1 MIKTVLL
8 NSMEKVIA
16 DREWTPQSNNYRN
29 GIALKG
35 ETFAFQVAYSQID
48 ETEKSFALWRV
59 KFDCDEDIKNYVTLR
74 KVENMPVRFG
84 AWRYD
89 ENVITK
95 HAGLL
100 PDLLVDCDETSRIIV
115 APHQWRSFWITVKLP
130 ENIKAGKY
138 TINVTMYRETC
149 GEEQNKEEHTE
160 TFNLEVID
168 AVLPKQ
174 QIEHTEWFYTDC
186 IAQHYNV
193 EVWSEEHWARIE
205 QFFRNQVAHS
215 CTRVLTPL
223 FTPPLD
229 TAVGYER
236 LTTQLIEAHEIGVD
250 KYEFDF
256 SKLERWLKLGLEC
269 GYQKFEMA
277 HLFSQWGAKFAPQII
292 VDGEKKFG
300 WHTESTG
307 EAYRNFLKA
316 FIPEL
321 IKFIEAHN
329 WQDKVIFHISDEP
342 HLEHLEVYSKCAN
355 LLKELLGDKYISTDA
370 LSNLDFYKQGFCQL
384 PVPVLTEL
392 DEFKE
397 AGVNPLF
404 AYYCC
409 APESKTSNRFVFY
422 PGARTRALGIILYA
436 YNVVGFLHWGY
447 NFWNSRMS
455 FKPINPYVSI
465 DADGEFPAGDSFL
478 VYPGENGPEDS
489 IRNELVNEAFQDYH
503 ACKLLESKTSRE
515 YVMQLLEETFGGKID
530 VFDYP
535 ISTEGMATLRNA
547 VNREI
552 KSRI

>member
-1 MIKTVLL
+1 MIQIKLV

-16 DREWTPQSNNYRN
+16 DREWKPQSNNYN
-29 GIALKG
+29 YGTALKG
-35 ETFAFQVAYSQID
+35 ETFAFQLAYSQID
-48 ETEKSFALWRV
+48 ETEKSFALWHV
-59 KFDCDEDIKNYVTLR
+59 KYECSEELRDCITLR
-74 KVENMPVRFG
+74 RVENMPVRFG
-84 AWRYD
+84 AWKYD
-89 ENVITK
+89 DNVITK
-95 HAGLL
+95 NAGLL
-100 PDLLVDCDETSRIIV
+100 PDLLVDCNEESRIIV

-130 ENIKAGKY
+130 ETIEAGKY
-138 TINVTMYRETC
+138 SVTLTMYHDT
-149 GEEQNKEEHTE
+149 GGKEENKEEHSA
-160 TFNLEVID
+160 TFTLEVLN

-186 IAQHYNV
+186 IAQAYNV
-193 EVWSEEHWARIE
+193 EVWSEEHWRRIE

-236 LTTQLIEAHEIGVD
+236 LTTQLIGVHEIGED

-256 SKLERWLKLGLEC
+256 SKLERWMKLGIEC

-277 HLFSQWGAKFAPQII
+277 HLFSQWGAKFAPKII

-300 WHTESTG
+300 WHTESTSD
-307 EAYRNFLKA
+307 AYRNFLRA

-321 IKFIEAHN
+321 VKFIEEHN
-329 WQDKVIFHISDEP
+329 WQDKVIFHVSDEP
-342 HLEHLEVYSKCAN
+342 HLAHLEVYSQCAD
-355 LLKELLGDKYISTDA
+355 LLKELLGGKFICTDA
-370 LSNLDFYKQGFCQL
+370 LSNLDFYRQGYCQL

-397 AGVNPLF
+397 AGVSPLF

-409 APESKTSNRFVFY
+409 APEKDTTNRFIFY
-422 PGARTRALGIILYA
+422 PGGRTRALGVILYA

-447 NFWNSRMS
+447 NFWNARMS
-455 FKPINPYVSI
+455 FKPINPYVSV

-478 VYPGENGPEDS
+478 VYPGEKGPEDS
-489 IRNELVNEAFQDYH
+489 IRNELICEAFQDYH
-503 ACKLLESKTSRE
+503 ALRLLESMTSYE
-515 YVMQLLEETFGGKID
+515 YVERLLTD
-530 VFDYP
+530 VFGSKITVHNYP
-535 ISTEGMATLRNA
+535 VSTEGMETLRNA

-552 KSRI
+552 KSRL